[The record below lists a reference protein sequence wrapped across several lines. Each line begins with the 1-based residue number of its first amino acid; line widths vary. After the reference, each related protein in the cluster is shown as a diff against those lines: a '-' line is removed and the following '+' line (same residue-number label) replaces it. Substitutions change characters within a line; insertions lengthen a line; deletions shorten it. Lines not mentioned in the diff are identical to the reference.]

1 MLNWIVIINWTFL
14 LFQYQNILLDNK
26 TFNDKCQSL
35 PPHQKKEKENGL
47 AHLRVLFQSTTCC
60 FCLCFYSNWLT
71 LLYVTQYTRHKKGW
85 QFYGCSLVIVHSVN
99 SPWPWVCIK
108 FFGHMFLTNGVDHQI
123 LGFQNIVHLYNSYQM
138 DITSFIKSLSKNRL
152 KESKLDS
159 S

>member
-35 PPHQKKEKENGL
+35 PPHQKKEKENGP
-47 AHLRVLFQSTTCC
+47 AHLRVLFKSTTCC

-99 SPWPWVCIK
+99 SP
-108 FFGHMFLTNGVDHQI
+108 DHESVSNV
-123 LGFQNIVHLYNSYQM
+123 LVTCFWQM
-138 DITSFIKSLSKNRL
+138 VLITKSL
-152 KESKLDS
+152 DS
-159 S
+159 RILFTCTTHTRWISQVL